1 MNKLSIIGRPT
12 IFGDLDFLENFRFSN
27 KRKFPISYKKFVK
40 EYGYGRALGGWFIYI
55 PMGNYGDSWL
65 EQNPLFKERFEYVLD
80 WDEEIVDM
88 ILEPDGSRELMQ
100 KCEPF
105 AKSEDGSYLFWDI
118 ESQPIE
124 EEFDI
129 YLTDFSGLGVR
140 KVATSIDELFDKMT
154 DNNLFKEVEPLF
166 RQEPYPAI
174 FECIE
179 ELYYEK

>member
-1 MNKLSIIGRPT
+1 MVDYPPDISHLKLIRNEQIK
-12 IFGDLDFLENFRFSN
+12 DNN
-27 KRKFPISYKKFVK
+27 KRFVK
-40 EYGYGRALGGWFIYI
+40 EYGYGKALGGWFIYI

-65 EQNPLFKERFEYVLD
+65 EQNPLFKERFEDVLD

-154 DNNLFKEVEPLF
+154 DKNLFKEVEPLF

-179 ELYYEK
+179 ELYY

>member
-1 MNKLSIIGRPT
+1 M
-12 IFGDLDFLENFRFSN
+12 SN
-27 KRKFPISYKKFVK
+27 SNIEDRVKK
-40 EYGYGRALGGWFIYI
+40 I
-55 PMGNYGDSWL
+55 
-65 EQNPLFKERFEYVLD
+65 
-80 WDEEIVDM
+80 IVDM
-88 ILEPDGSRELMQ
+88 LGVKPEDVVPEASFVDDLGADSLDTVELVM
-100 KCEPF
+100 
-105 AKSEDGSYLFWDI
+105 AL
-118 ESQPIE
+118 E

-154 DNNLFKEVEPLF
+154 DKNLFKEVEPLY

>member
-1 MNKLSIIGRPT
+1 MN
-12 IFGDLDFLENFRFSN
+12 
-27 KRKFPISYKKFVK
+27 
-40 EYGYGRALGGWFIYI
+40 LG
-55 PMGNYGDSWL
+55 
-65 EQNPLFKERFEYVLD
+65 VLD

-154 DNNLFKEVEPLF
+154 DKILFKEVEPLF

-179 ELYYEK
+179 ELYY